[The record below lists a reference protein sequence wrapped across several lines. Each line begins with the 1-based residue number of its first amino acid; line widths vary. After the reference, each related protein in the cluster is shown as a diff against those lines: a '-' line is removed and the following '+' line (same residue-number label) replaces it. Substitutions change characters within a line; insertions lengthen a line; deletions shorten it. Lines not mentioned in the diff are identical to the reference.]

1 MMTKPDLIKVLIK
14 EYDNLIEHL
23 FKYVDK
29 YDYHEDCQLH
39 MKQGRVTAFK
49 ECIIGNSEEN
59 IVHIKATDAEI
70 SKILNDEKNKKQ
82 NQKKASNR

>member
-29 YDYHEDCQLH
+29 YDYQEDCQLH

-59 IVHIKATDAEI
+59 TVHITATGAEI

>member
-1 MMTKPDLIKVLIK
+1 MTKPDLIKVLIK

-49 ECIIGNSEEN
+49 ECIIGNSEE
-59 IVHIKATDAEI
+59 
-70 SKILNDEKNKKQ
+70 LNNERNKKE
-82 NQKKASNR
+82 NQEKASNR

>member
-39 MKQGRVTAFK
+39 MKQGRVNAFK

-59 IVHIKATDAEI
+59 TVHIAATGAEI

-82 NQKKASNR
+82 NQEKTSNR